1 MLEYVIEQ
9 QSSVICLLVI
19 INLNQGTELFVLP
32 NTEQNTDI
40 WKEQNSTKQ
49 WLTAQW
55 EMSQDLY
62 HKQSAFLKVKNIM
75 PIVN

>member
-19 INLNQGTELFVLP
+19 INLNQGTELFVLS

-49 WLTAQW
+49 WLLLHSEKWAKIFTIN
-55 EMSQDLY
+55 
-62 HKQSAFLKVKNIM
+62 KVPFWKWKT
-75 PIVN
+75 